1 MAPLDC
7 GSFDPFTLPSFTPA
21 VISPPVTVENQLPIT
36 IHVWHVA
43 SPGGRLWQR
52 TAIPTGQR
60 YSINGDTA
68 GLWFATDDA
77 DINIQ
82 PLTSSSSSSSSSE
95 ACYYVMGTRDV
106 TIIVA

>member
-7 GSFDPFTLPSFTPA
+7 GSFDPYTLPSFTPA
-21 VISPPVTVENQLPIT
+21 VVSPPVIFENQLPIT

-60 YSINGDTA
+60 YGINGDTA

-82 PLTSSSSSSSSSE
+82 PLTSSSSSSIE
-95 ACYYVMGTRDV
+95 ACYYVMGTSDV